1 MSDATALRVR
11 QAFERL
17 TADHPALTPNDR
29 ALMQAFERLMHG
41 LSEATDGSLTV
52 VNICGEAGVSR
63 ASYYRSPVAQVVKEI
78 LAAPDIRRPEV
89 EELRSEITRLRKVER
104 KLRQDHA
111 ADVRDLRSTGAAYA
125 NQIQVLALRNAELEA
140 ENTALRAR
148 LHDRTE
154 NVSIL
159 PTQH

>member
-1 MSDATALRVR
+1 MSDTTALRIR

-17 TADHPALTPNDR
+17 TADHLALTPNDQ

-41 LSEATDGSLTV
+41 LSEATDGALTV

-63 ASYYRSPVAQVVKEI
+63 ASYYRSPVAPVIKEI

-104 KLRQDHA
+104 ELRQDHA

-140 ENTALRAR
+140 ENTALRGR

-154 NVSIL
+154 NVSVL